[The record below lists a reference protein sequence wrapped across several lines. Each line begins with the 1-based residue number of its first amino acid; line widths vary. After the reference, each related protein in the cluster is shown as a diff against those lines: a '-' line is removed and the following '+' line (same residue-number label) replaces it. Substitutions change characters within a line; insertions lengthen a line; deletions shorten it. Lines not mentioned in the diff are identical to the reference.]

1 MILLLAA
8 AAAVAAAV
16 VAELVLPGRL
26 VYHAGWYNVTLAA
39 LVAVAFAAGRGC
51 YRRAQTARGR
61 IATLAVVA
69 GMAIAGFAGVTS
81 GLFAPD
87 NSTYV
92 GAPGQRIR
100 VESLGTLVFPL
111 APADDSEP
119 ASVTL
124 ERPLR
129 STLAVGKR
137 SRDTGSFIVRTVE
150 RSVVYVEARD
160 LRGSRLT
167 VTQPSGSVFLSPVL
181 LMQHRQT
188 IAGLDVP
195 FDSFNVPAMRRVV
208 KAIAFTPAQAAMMLH
223 GGATPGEP
231 AVLFAVDDEKERPL
245 PNAIALSA
253 GGGAVRAGGLVL
265 RGSVANYPA
274 VDVVAAPNLLAVIF
288 GVLLVLGGAAALL
301 SDPRRSPGRS

>member
-1 MILLLAA
+1 MR
-8 AAAVAAAV
+8 AAV

-39 LVAVAFAAGRGC
+39 LVAVSIAAGRGC
-51 YRRAQTARGR
+51 YRRAQSSRGR
-61 IATLAVVA
+61 IAALVVIA
-69 GMAIAGFAGVTS
+69 GAAIAGFAGVTS

-111 APADDSEP
+111 ARADNSEP
-119 ASVTL
+119 GSVTL

-129 STLAVGKR
+129 STLAVGER
-137 SRDTGSFIVRTVE
+137 RRDTGSFIVRTVE

-195 FDSFNVPAMRRVV
+195 FDSFNVPAMHRIV

-223 GGATPGEP
+223 GGAMPGEP
-231 AVLFAVDDEKERPL
+231 AVLFAVDDEKDRPL
-245 PNAIALSA
+245 RNAIALSA
-253 GGGAVRAGGLVL
+253 GGRAVRAGGLVL
-265 RGSVANYPA
+265 RGSVASYPA
-274 VDVVAAPNLLAVIF
+274 VDVVAAPNLFAAILA
-288 GVLLVLGGAAALL
+288 VLLVLGGAAALL
-301 SDPRRSPGRS
+301 SDPRRSPARS